1 MKPQAVRLLDM
12 WLLGPLMVLAAGRAF
27 DLNDRWR
34 AVLAL
39 AGLLTVAYNGENWLR
54 RRHGEA

>member
-1 MKPQAVRLLDM
+1 
-12 WLLGPLMVLAAGRAF
+12 MVLAAGRAF
-27 DLNDRWR
+27 DLDDRWR
-34 AVLAL
+34 AVLAV